1 MKAAVVHRFKPAI
14 IVEERS
20 IPTPLVVEAALSRQ
34 APGLPNTGI
43 RANECDLPME
53 RARRSVRGDSPRLN
67 LLLLGAPASGKGTQA
82 DRLAVRLDIP
92 AIATGNILRAELA
105 ERTELGLRVE
115 AYMQRGDLVPDTLMI
130 DIIRR
135 RLRGSDLQ
143 DGFLLDG
150 FPRTVPQARALDAL
164 AASMAT
170 GFDRVLYLNV
180 PEAELIR
187 RITTRLTCPGC
198 GRSYAFEPD
207 QPRRLGCEADGR
219 DLIVRADD
227 RPETAQRRIAVYLEK
242 TLPVLDHYR
251 KQGLVAEIDGIG
263 SVEEVSRRMLR
274 ALPARPVAP
283 PVLGLVGRSRGL
295 TSAAR
300 ELDSQTKPHGADL
313 VHVGGLQGT
322 FPATIGGRSTGR

>member
-1 MKAAVVHRFKPAI
+1 MKAAVVHWFKPAI
-14 IVEERS
+14 IVEERP
-20 IPTPLVVEAALSRQ
+20 IQTPLVVEAALSPQ

-43 RANECDLPME
+43 RATECDWPME
-53 RARRSVRGDSPRLN
+53 RALPFVRGDRPRLN

-82 DRLAVRLDIP
+82 DLLAARLDIP

-105 ERTELGLRVE
+105 ERTELGLRVQ
-115 AYMQRGDLVPDTLMI
+115 AYMQRGDLVPDALMI
-130 DIIRR
+130 EIIRE
-135 RLRGSDLQ
+135 RLRGSDRR

-180 PEAELIR
+180 PEAELMR

-198 GRSYAFEPD
+198 GRSYGSEPD
-207 QPRRLGCEADGR
+207 QPRPLGCEADGR

-251 KQGLVAEIDGIG
+251 KQGLVAEIEGIG

-274 ALPARPVAP
+274 ALPARPVAQR
-283 PVLGLVGRSRGL
+283 VLGLVGRSRGL

-300 ELDSQTKPHGADL
+300 ALDGQTRPHSADL

-322 FPATIGGRSTGR
+322 VPASIGGRSTGR

>member
-1 MKAAVVHRFKPAI
+1 MKATVVHRFRPAL
-14 IVEERS
+14 IVEERP
-20 IPTPLVVEAALSRQ
+20 I
-34 APGLPNTGI
+34 
-43 RANECDLPME
+43 
-53 RARRSVRGDSPRLN
+53 RGDRPRLN

-130 DIIRR
+130 DIIRK

-164 AASMAT
+164 AASMTT

-198 GRSYAFEPD
+198 GRSYGFDPD
-207 QPRRLGCEADGR
+207 QPRPLGCEADGR

-251 KQGLVAEIDGIG
+251 KQGLVAEIEGIG

-274 ALPARPVAP
+274 ALPARPVAQS
-283 PVLGLVGRSRGL
+283 VLGLVGRSRL
-295 TSAAR
+295 ERAYVRSA
-300 ELDSQTKPHGADL
+300 
-313 VHVGGLQGT
+313 
-322 FPATIGGRSTGR
+322 